1 MLLEQLLKAPGK
13 EKLTIS
19 MNERLREDL
28 EKCRFT
34 ETRFQNLLAVCKADS
49 KGPRTLNGVIRFYIL
64 LQRDLKRQL
73 DEQLGEPRWGREP
86 GSQCR

>member
-13 EKLTIS
+13 KKLTIS

-49 KGPRTLNGVIRFYIL
+49 KAL
-64 LQRDLKRQL
+64 
-73 DEQLGEPRWGREP
+73 EH
-86 GSQCR
+86 